1 MQNVISYTI
10 DWPLAKVDNL
20 KGHYIIPFKII
31 AQTSNKSLETYC
43 QKTYPTLMYEHAY
56 NVQEL
61 KQFYEMQ
68 NYLRRELKNKNELF
82 VDGLYEYFQQH
93 NWFGKTK
100 KADKLYEFMI
110 SNADCKKWN
119 DAIPHLQ
126 VYAFLV
132 VDVKKVMEVFDKN
145 NWLRFEK
152 FSNRFL
158 SESFYVKF
166 YQALPM
172 ILTFQSLTAIN
183 DLITKQIELLTNRKQ
198 SKIYKQVKNYYKI
211 DNIEKYKK
219 KIERLDV
226 NKYQITFLNFI
237 DILKL
242 RVKNNKIETAAALYF
257 TSQVFGNKQKQNKKI
272 SALNA
277 LTFKALHDLEK
288 IQRGK

>member
-10 DWPLAKVDNL
+10 EWPLAKVDNL
-20 KGHYIIPFKII
+20 KGIYVVPFKIV
-31 AQTSNKSLETYC
+31 AQTSDKSLETYC
-43 QKTYPTLMYEHAY
+43 QKKYPTLMNEHAY
-56 NVQEL
+56 SVQEL

-68 NYLRRELKNKNELF
+68 GYLRRELKNNSRLF
-82 VDGLYEYFQQH
+82 LDGLYEYFQQH
-93 NWFGKTK
+93 NWFANTK
-100 KADKLYEFMI
+100 KADKLYEFVI
-110 SNADCKKWN
+110 NNADCKKWN
-119 DAIPHLQ
+119 DIVPHLQ
-126 VYAFLV
+126 VSSFLI

-166 YQALPM
+166 YQSLPM

-183 DLITKQIELLTNRKQ
+183 DLITKKIEELTNNKQ
-198 SKIYKQVKNYYKI
+198 SKIYKQIKNYYKI

-219 KIERLDV
+219 KLARLDV
-226 NKYQITFLNFI
+226 NKYQVTFLNFI

-242 RVKNNKIETAAALYF
+242 RVKNNKTETAAALYF